1 MAQSQ
6 AVQHAQATAHLYV
19 SAAPQNPPAYNGAP
33 DAEVLYKAMKGM
45 GTDEEKLNA
54 IISTRTLDQLQEIK
68 KVFLDK
74 YGKSLEKW
82 IQSET
87 SGNYEEAL
95 IAFIDT
101 RGEYDAKLVK
111 NAVKGLGTNDDE
123 LIEVICTRTNAELKA
138 MKDAYRKLFGVDVEH
153 DVKGDT
159 SGDYRDLL
167 ITILKADRP
176 ESATIDTTQA
186 KADAQLLYS
195 KGEGKVGTDEKTF
208 IDILTHRSYPHLHVV
223 NDAYINLTGH
233 SLESAIKSETS
244 GNFRKAMTVILTP
257 KDEYFANR
265 IKKAV
270 QGAGT
275 DDHLLI
281 RNVCYLVDNKELI
294 KEVNR
299 FYAHAHKNG
308 IAQDIKNDCSG
319 NYGKF
324 LAGICN
330 NRLAV

>member
-1 MAQSQ
+1 MAQSS
-6 AVQHAQATAHLYV
+6 AVQHATATAYLYV
-19 SAAPQNPPAYNGAP
+19 SAPPQSPPAYDGSA
-33 DAEVLYKAMKGM
+33 DAEVLYKAMKGV
-45 GTDEEKLNA
+45 GTNEEKLNS
-54 IISTRTLDQLQEIK
+54 IIATRTRAQLQAIK
-68 KVFLDK
+68 KTFIDK
-74 YGKSLEKW
+74 YSKSLEHW
-82 IQSET
+82 IKGET
-87 SGNYEEAL
+87 SGNYEEVLLAL
-95 IAFIDT
+95 IDDRA
-101 RGEYDAKLVK
+101 EYDAKLIK
-111 NAVKGLGTNDDE
+111 HAVKGLGTDDDE

-138 MKDAYRKLFGVDVEH
+138 MKEAYRRLHGVDVEH

-167 ITILKADRP
+167 LTVVKADRP

-233 SLESAIKSETS
+233 ALERAIKSETS

-257 KDEYFANR
+257 KDEYFAHR
-265 IKKAV
+265 IRKSIE
-270 QGAGT
+270 GAGT
-275 DDHLLI
+275 HDHMLI
-281 RNVCYLVDNKELI
+281 RNVTYLADNTPLM

-299 FYAHAHKNG
+299 YYAHAHKNG
-308 IAQDIKNDCSG
+308 ITQDIKGDTSG
-319 NYGKF
+319 QYGKC
-324 LAGICN
+324 LSAVCN